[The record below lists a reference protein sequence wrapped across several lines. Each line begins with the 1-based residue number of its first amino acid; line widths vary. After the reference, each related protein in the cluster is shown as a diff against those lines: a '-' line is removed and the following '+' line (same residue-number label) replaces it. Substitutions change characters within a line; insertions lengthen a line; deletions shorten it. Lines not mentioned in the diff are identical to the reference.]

1 MPEVLIV
8 VRNRIGVYGRWADEL
23 SDRYEEAQ
31 AVNYGVAPI
40 QFVVWYEDQI
50 VQSSQAILP
59 GARSLR
65 QEGAGHFDWIHP
77 GTDAFSR
84 IGVLS
89 SEL

>member
-1 MPEVLIV
+1 MGGGP
-8 VRNRIGVYGRWADEL
+8 DEL
-23 SDRYEEAQ
+23 SERYEEAQ
-31 AVNYGVAPI
+31 AVNYGVAPNTI
-40 QFVVWYEDQI
+40 LLFGTKDQI

-84 IGVLS
+84 ILAVLL